1 MINVIIAF
9 GGLDGLTPEQM
20 ITGNI
25 KLGYKYLSTHMVF
38 DIQTNEKFTNKDCLV
53 YNGHKMDAPAS
64 ITYSSVVSKDNIRI
78 SFLIESLNYL
88 CICLLI
94 SSNDRQA

>member
-9 GGLDGLTPEQM
+9 DGLNGLMPEQM

-38 DIQTNEKFTNKDCLV
+38 DIQTN
-53 YNGHKMDAPAS
+53 
-64 ITYSSVVSKDNIRI
+64 
-78 SFLIESLNYL
+78 
-88 CICLLI
+88 
-94 SSNDRQA
+94 